1 MQLFIHPADQ
11 KRFSIN
17 MAADA
22 TIGHMKEEITK
33 HINLKQRNQSLYFN
47 SKQLDEDDRLISDYN
62 IHKESIIC
70 LFTKKTGG

>member
-1 MQLFIHPADQ
+1 
-11 KRFSIN
+11 
-17 MAADA
+17 
-22 TIGHMKEEITK
+22 MKEEITK